1 MEYIAHR
8 FEGRPSPDLIL
19 RDKRTIDQL
28 KMLKRYPGEERIKGR
43 GSAHDDAADALMI
56 ALALDRDPLRP
67 YVTPKKQ
74 QQQAVEGALYSYQ
87 RLQTTGTTSRNMP
100 SLRDL

>member
-1 MEYIAHR
+1 
-8 FEGRPSPDLIL
+8 
-19 RDKRTIDQL
+19 
-28 KMLKRYPGEERIKGR
+28 MLKRYPGEERIKGR